1 MINRSGAVV
10 FYEKNDWL
18 HVHLYSTK
26 PPDNIGKM
34 MSSEEFEMSRLAWR
48 KASRSA
54 GNGECVEVASAPAYV
69 AIRDSKNPA
78 GPSLA
83 FAPRAWQAF
92 ADHLKSST

>member
-1 MINRSGAVV
+1 
-10 FYEKNDWL
+10 
-18 HVHLYSTK
+18 
-26 PPDNIGKM
+26 M

-78 GPSLA
+78 GGMLTSTRPLWGA
-83 FAPRAWQAF
+83 FLSDAKNGSYDLPR
-92 ADHLKSST
+92 